1 MNKVQMIGRL
11 AKDPELRFTPNGKAV
26 TTMIIAVDKPFG
38 DKQSDFFKVQVW
50 NKLAESSAQYLAKG
64 RQVGISGRL
73 EQKMRDVKDTN
84 GYNVYDNW
92 ITAESVYFL
101 GANPN
106 SNQND
111 HQQNYDGYDSANVD
125 GYNQNFGGQQ
135 QENNQIQ
142 SQYGQNQNGR
152 MNNSQQNRSA
162 GKQQQHAR
170 INDRQQGSN
179 NSSQFYDQ
187 RGSRNPN
194 NVANYNREYDQRYGD
209 MEAQEFSNDDLP
221 F

>member
-11 AKDPELRFTPNGKAV
+11 AKDPELKFTPNGKAV

-50 NKLAESSAQYLAKG
+50 NKLAESSAQYLTKG

-73 EQKMRDVKDTN
+73 EQKMRDVKDIN

-106 SNQND
+106 SNQFD
-111 HQQNYDGYDSANVD
+111 HQQNPDGFDQVFVD
-125 GYNQNFGGQQ
+125 DYTQNSVDQQ
-135 QENNQIQ
+135 QGNGQLQ
-142 SQYGQNQNGR
+142 SQYVQKQSDR
-152 MNNSQQNRSA
+152 MNNSQHNRSA
-162 GKQQQHAR
+162 GKQQQQPR
-170 INDRQQGSN
+170 KNDRQNGSYPSN
-179 NSSQFYDQ
+179 QRYDQ
-187 RGSRNPN
+187 RGSRNQN
-194 NVANYNREYDQRYGD
+194 NVINYNREYDQRYGD
-209 MEAQEFSNDDLP
+209 MEAQEFNSDDLP